1 MHFCRK
7 TKGVTIFRPRD
18 YYVSQADSE
27 QQLRIWKDLAI
38 SKQVLMN
45 EAASALKLK
54 DDFSADDLRAA
65 LDLAIKRAH
74 DADTDM
80 TDTRNR
86 ASEEIGLMQGEV
98 KKTIKSRTEAEAQRD
113 AAISQQENAE
123 QALATGRKDNSEGLK
138 KAKRLVE
145 DKQRELKA
153 INTALAD
160 TPDNIVK
167 KLKTLKKQK
176 LDEATGRKSAEDAN
190 RKLKKDNKEQK
201 EELDTLTELKEQAAS
216 LLAAYRELRTWA
228 DESEAKIDDGEP
240 APKVDSKLLSD
251 IETTTAGADEVEETR
266 EAATA

>member
-1 MHFCRK
+1 M
-7 TKGVTIFRPRD
+7 
-18 YYVSQADSE
+18 SQADSE

-54 DDFSADDLRAA
+54 DDFTADDLRAA
-65 LDLAIKRAH
+65 LDLAIKRAR

-80 TDTRNR
+80 TDSRNR
-86 ASEEIGLMQGEV
+86 ASEEIGLMQAEV
-98 KKTIKSRTEAEAQRD
+98 KKIIKSRTDAEAQRD
-113 AAISQQENAE
+113 EAIAKKEMAENA
-123 QALATGRKDNSEGLK
+123 LTTGRKDNAEALK

-145 DKQRELKA
+145 EKQRELKA

-176 LDEATGRKSAEDAN
+176 LDEATARKNAEDAN
-190 RKLKKDNKEQK
+190 RKLKKENKEQK

-216 LLAAYRELRTWA
+216 LLAAYRDLRTWA
-228 DESEAKIDDGEP
+228 DESEAKIEDGEP
-240 APKVDSKLLSD
+240 APKVDAKLLSD

>member
-1 MHFCRK
+1 M
-7 TKGVTIFRPRD
+7 
-18 YYVSQADSE
+18 SQADNE

-45 EAASALKLK
+45 EAAAALKLN
-54 DDFSADDLRAA
+54 DDFTADDLRAA
-65 LDLAIKRAH
+65 LDQAIRRAE
-74 DADTDM
+74 DADADM
-80 TDTRNR
+80 ANTRNR
-86 ASEEIGLMQGEV
+86 ASEEIGNMQAEV

-113 AAISQQENAE
+113 RAIAEKEAAE
-123 QALATGRKDNSEGLK
+123 QALAVGRKDNAEALK

-160 TPDNIVK
+160 TPENIVK

-176 LDEATGRKSAEDAN
+176 LDEANARKTAEDAN
-190 RKLKKDNKEQK
+190 RKLKKENKTQK
-201 EELDTLTELKEQAAS
+201 EELDTLSELKEQAAS

-228 DESEAKIDDGEP
+228 DETEAKSDDLEA
-240 APKVDSKLLSD
+240 APKVDAKLLSA
-251 IETTTAGADEVEETR
+251 IETTTAAADETEETR